1 MFPNDAIYCFR
12 DISRNFSFHSC
23 GLSSAY
29 NLTSIKYKTQNKLKL
44 ISFFDDSMFNE
55 SGGVKHG
62 LHIFLASNP
71 STVKAYLKDDKNV
84 AVLLKELAFSTN
96 GQ

>member
-1 MFPNDAIYCFR
+1 MFQCSMRGGGDM
-12 DISRNFSFHSC
+12 
-23 GLSSAY
+23 AY
-29 NLTSIKYKTQNKLKL
+29 IL
-44 ISFFDDSMFNE
+44 
-55 SGGVKHG
+55 
-62 LHIFLASNP
+62 FLASNP